1 MAKTIKTCRI
11 EEKRWTNEIYA
22 EFDDGSKG
30 KVLEYYPDEI
40 SFEES
45 ELIGLTE
52 DQAYELKRK
61 KDIEY
66 IQS

>member
-1 MAKTIKTCRI
+1 MAKKIVTCTIV
-11 EEKRWTNEIYA
+11 EGRWTNEIHA

-30 KVLEYYPDEI
+30 KALEYYPDEI
-40 SFEES
+40 SFETS
-45 ELIGLTE
+45 ELVGLTE

-61 KDIEY
+61 KDIAY